1 MKRKKALAAVLA
13 LGMLGGGGYGVYHHF
28 FGAAQGSADRV
39 SSDKEDAVYVDQ
51 VSVITGYGSGNGLIE
66 RYGGEV
72 EPQAVL
78 EVKLESERKVDECFV
93 KEGDEVREGQRL
105 FAYDTQEDEDKL
117 AQAEIEIE
125 RAQGEIEISQKA
137 IEQNEKDIRSA
148 GADDQLTY
156 RTYIL
161 QEQNN
166 IKQKE
171 YEIKTKE
178 LEIEQLKENIADS
191 VVTAEMAGIV
201 QKINDSGASDSFSYS
216 GGEESSAYITILAAG
231 DFRIKGTINEQ
242 NLNSGLI
249 YEGMEMLVHSRVND
263 EQTWKGSITEIN
275 TDQKEEESNNN
286 NYYYEASGSSNYSFY
301 VELESSEGLI
311 LGQHVYMEEN
321 VGQSDQKEG
330 LWLEEYYVMQEDG
343 KAYVWAA
350 SEANVL
356 EKREVTLG
364 EFDEELQKYEIKEGL
379 AADDYIC
386 YPSEGAAE
394 GTPVIY
400 NDFSSNVSE
409 EGYSG
414 EDLYGEGMDWE
425 DEEVNDLDAESGM
438 NEYSDEEFYDDGEAY
453 DDAEVFD
460 ADAEFYDDAEVLDD
474 GAEFYD
480 DAEVLDDGA
489 EFYDDAESFDDEAEV
504 EEE

>member
-1 MKRKKALAAVLA
+1 MKRKKALATVLA
-13 LGMLGGGGYGVYHHF
+13 LGLLGGGGYGVYHHF
-28 FGAAQGSADRV
+28 FGAAQGSAERV

-78 EVKLESERKVDECFV
+78 EVKLENERKVDECFV

-137 IEQNEKDIRSA
+137 IEQNEKDKRSA
-148 GADDQLTY
+148 GADEQLTY

-178 LEIEQLKENIADS
+178 LEIVQLKENIADS

-201 QKINDSGASDSFSYS
+201 QKINDSGSSDSFSYS

-275 TDQKEEESNNN
+275 TDQKEEESNNSY
-286 NYYYEASGSSNYSFY
+286 YYYESSGSSNYSFY

-321 VGQSDQKEG
+321 VGQADQKEG
-330 LWLEEYYVMQEDG
+330 LWLEEYYIMQEGDQ
-343 KAYVWAA
+343 AYVWAA

-364 EFDEELQKYEIKEGL
+364 EFDEELQKYEITEGL

-386 YPSEGAAE
+386 YPSESIAE

-400 NDFSSNVSE
+400 NDFSSSVSE
-409 EGYSG
+409 DGYSDEDFYG
-414 EDLYGEGMDWE
+414 EDMDWE
-425 DEEVNDLDAESGM
+425 DEEVYDLDAEDSM
-438 NEYSDEEFYDDGEAY
+438 NEYSDEEFYDDAEFYDDGEAY

-460 ADAEFYDDAEVLDD
+460 ADAEFYDDEEAFDD

-480 DAEVLDDGA
+480 DAA
-489 EFYDDAESFDDEAEV
+489 EF